1 MDITAL
7 TLFGRARYQVLAGLF
22 GLGETET
29 IHLRELARRTGLS
42 PTATQY
48 ELRLLL
54 QTGLVLQE
62 GTGGRPLYRANR
74 KHPVAGELQGM
85 IRKMDGARQSGII
98 GDDAHWARKRRA
110 QRSDYASGKL
120 ERKSPFLS
128 DRALAASLSANLQ
141 KDASYEY

>member
-1 MDITAL
+1 MDTTAL
-7 TLFGRARYQVLAGLF
+7 TLFGRARYKVLAGLF

-48 ELRLLL
+48 ELRRLL

-62 GTGGRPLYRANR
+62 GSGGRPVYRANR

-85 IRKMDGARQSGII
+85 IRKLDGARESGVIE
-98 GDDAHWARKRRA
+98 DDAHWARKRRA
-110 QRSDYASGKL
+110 QRADYASRKL
-120 ERKSPFLS
+120 KRKSPFLS
-128 DRALAASLSANLQ
+128 DRALASLSANLQ
-141 KDASYEY
+141 KDVSYES

>member
-1 MDITAL
+1 MDTTAL
-7 TLFGRARYQVLAGLF
+7 TLFGRARYKVLAGLF

-54 QTGLVLQE
+54 QAGLVLQE
-62 GTGGRPLYRANR
+62 GSSGRPVYRANR

-85 IRKMDGARQSGII
+85 IRKMDGAGETGVIQ
-98 GDDAHWARKRRA
+98 DDAHWTRKRRA
-110 QRSDYASGKL
+110 QRADYASGKL
-120 ERKSPFLS
+120 KRKSPFLS
-128 DRALAASLSANLQ
+128 GRALSSLSANLR
-141 KDASYEY
+141 KDVSYEH

>member
-7 TLFGRARYQVLAGLF
+7 TLFGRARYKVLAGLF
-22 GLGETET
+22 GLGETES

-54 QTGLVLQE
+54 STGLVLQE
-62 GTGGRPLYRANR
+62 GSGGRPVYRANR

-85 IRKMDGARQSGII
+85 IRKMDGARESGVIE
-98 GDDAHWARKRRA
+98 DDAHWARKRRA
-110 QRSDYASGKL
+110 QRADYASRKL
-120 ERKSPFLS
+120 KRKSPFLS
-128 DRALAASLSANLQ
+128 ERALASSMSANLQ
-141 KDASYEY
+141 KDVSYEY